1 LNLCIL
7 SAFTIDFLQLLVILL
22 YKVPITNLSTE
33 FIVSSKQVYV
43 LDDTVIVCLKNSY
56 A

>member
-1 LNLCIL
+1 
-7 SAFTIDFLQLLVILL
+7 
-22 YKVPITNLSTE
+22 VPITNLSTE

-56 A
+56 AWWPLPCFLT